1 MTGFFLL
8 GLLPHLVAFS
18 WLPYTQLCNSYSIIK
33 QVNISAVGCIL
44 WAIVRCLTFHLRC
57 KNQHLQHL
65 CKYWLLPQW
74 GLSCEAT
81 CSLREWHQE
90 VQTISFK
97 KTPVAFF
104 FSPLFFLWHHPAL
117 ATWRVPHYMKP
128 WNFLHLLV
136 KQPGNHFCCKLPEH
150 GSKGNLRGRVVNS
163 WKKKRRLTHRKKEVW
178 SARSPLSLRVCLSV
192 CVCVCL
198 CVCVRVCV
206 CSGEVHV
213 QTKTLTRGMNEG
225 QCLWNYLATG
235 TSAPSRQRQLA

>member
-1 MTGFFLL
+1 MISLYNYSNVQWFVLRCTLSREKLYSFWCGNVLCLVSEKIKRYLKKKKKSGYCVTGFFLL

-33 QVNISAVGCIL
+33 QVSISAVGSIL
-44 WAIVRCLTFHLRC
+44 WATVRCLTFHLRC

-65 CKYWLLPQW
+65 CKYWLLLQW

-104 FSPLFFLWHHPAL
+104 SSPLFFLWHHPAL

-128 WNFLHLLV
+128 WNFLHL
-136 KQPGNHFCCKLPEH
+136 FSETT
-150 GSKGNLRGRVVNS
+150 
-163 WKKKRRLTHRKKEVW
+163 WKPFL
-178 SARSPLSLRVCLSV
+178 L
-192 CVCVCL
+192 
-198 CVCVRVCV
+198 
-206 CSGEVHV
+206 
-213 QTKTLTRGMNEG
+213 
-225 QCLWNYLATG
+225 
-235 TSAPSRQRQLA
+235 